1 MYTPQIVGIGG
12 TMRPGSS
19 TERVLQAVL
28 AEVRAAG
35 GVTVTLSGEALDLP
49 LYAPHL
55 SHRSASAMEL
65 VEAVRSADG
74 VILASPGYHG
84 TISGHIKNA
93 LDYLEDLREDR
104 RPYLDGRAVGCCA
117 VAAGWQASVTTL
129 GALRSVVHALRGWP
143 TPLGISVNSIE
154 PVFAEDGSI
163 SRPQLQHSIAQLAQQ
178 VVDFARLRHLQKTQ
192 RES

>member
-1 MYTPQIVGIGG
+1 
-12 TMRPGSS
+12 MRPGSS
-19 TERVLQAVL
+19 TERVLHAVL

-35 GVTVTLSGEALDLP
+35 GDTVMLGGEALDLP

-55 SHRSASAMEL
+55 PQRSASAIAL

-93 LDYLEDLREDR
+93 LDYLEDLREDQ

-143 TPLGISVNSIE
+143 TPLGISVNSAE

-163 SRPQLQHSIAQLAQQ
+163 ARPQLQQAIAQLARQ
-178 VVDFARLRHLQKTQ
+178 VVDFARIKHLHKTQ
-192 RES
+192 TEA